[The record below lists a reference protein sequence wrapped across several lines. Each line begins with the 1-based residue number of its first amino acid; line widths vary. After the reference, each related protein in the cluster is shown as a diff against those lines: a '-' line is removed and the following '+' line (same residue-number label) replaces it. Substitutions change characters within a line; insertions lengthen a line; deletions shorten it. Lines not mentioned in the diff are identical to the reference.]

1 MPHANRPSGPGKPVV
16 EQRDAARTQ
25 EELEDLSREPGND
38 AADAARED
46 PTRGPRTAERDAH
59 TKSGGNNAGS
69 DSGRRT
75 GRQRT

>member
-1 MPHANRPSGPGKPVV
+1 MPHANRPSGPGKPTTG
-16 EQRDAARTQ
+16 QRDAAEHR
-25 EELEDLSREPGND
+25 EELEEMSDDPSAEG
-38 AADAARED
+38 AAGAD

-59 TKSGGNNAGS
+59 TKSGGGNAGS

>member
-25 EELEDLSREPGND
+25 EELEDLSREPG
-38 AADAARED
+38 ADAARED

-59 TKSGGNNAGS
+59 TKSGGNNARS

-75 GRQRT
+75 GRQKT

>member
-1 MPHANRPSGPGKPVV
+1 MPSANRPSGPGKPTIT
-16 EQRDAARTQ
+16 QRDAAEER
-25 EELEDLSREPGND
+25 EELEEMSDNPAAEGTPGV
-38 AADAARED
+38 D

-59 TKSGGNNAGS
+59 TKSGGPNAGS